1 MTVKKSIWTNTLF
14 IEIII
19 AIATIIGGYFIFKAE
34 FNYQRKIQ
42 NEDNQTQDI
51 TTLRQDFIALRYE
64 NLELIN
70 QIRTNRIIDSL
81 DYNELD
87 KRLLKL
93 ENK

>member
-1 MTVKKSIWTNTLF
+1 MSIKKSIWTNTLF
-14 IEIII
+14 IEIVI
-19 AIATIIGGYFIFKAE
+19 AIVTIIGGYFIFKAE

-42 NEDNQTQDI
+42 NEDNQT
-51 TTLRQDFIALRYE
+51 E
-64 NLELIN
+64 CIN
-70 QIRTNRIIDSL
+70 SLKAQVHSNRIIDSL